1 MKKNYMLVA
10 AASTLLF
17 FSSPTKSTPEEL
29 RATMNKALI
38 IMHQYGKKMGTSL
51 CTWAHTTK
59 NIITRATKDAVC
71 CINEYAR
78 TIEPEELLSKTLER
92 SAVIT
97 NPFYWTFTVHAPEYA
112 TPRPWQE
119 LCCIIDN
126 TNWLYLKHHKK
137 RVEIIF
143 STFEIQL
150 NNYHDDFP
158 DRKTILDALKL
169 RAQKRIND
177 LKKESLNY
185 QPNAAKSIG
194 KITGWAFLTGMGG
207 LATVGTIDEKD
218 HRGWQVTAAILGL
231 FTSISASNCAYSL
244 NSFLNDKK
252 YHQEFLQLN
261 QAILEKLNQ
270 IKLAES
276 SPEVIS

>member
-1 MKKNYMLVA
+1 MLVA
-10 AASTLLF
+10 TASALLF
-17 FSSPTKSTPEEL
+17 FSSPIKSTPEEL

-38 IMHQYGKKMGTSL
+38 LMHQYGKKMGNSL
-51 CTWAHTTK
+51 YAWAHTTK
-59 NIITRATKDAVC
+59 NVITRATKDAVC

-97 NPFYWTFTVHAPEYA
+97 NPFYWTFTIHAPEHA

-126 TNWLYLKHHKK
+126 TNWLYLKHHKQ
-137 RVEIIF
+137 RVEVIF

-185 QPNAAKSIG
+185 QPNTAKSIV

-231 FTSISASNCAYSL
+231 LTSISASNCAYSL

-261 QAILEKLNQ
+261 QAILEKLNH
-270 IKLAES
+270 IKLAET